1 MPLLKGVAQM
11 GQKEKRGEKSFLL
24 GQIRSSGWWYF
35 FLVALAVKTPLPLL
49 ILAAVGWLSVLWTSW
64 VKRDWISAA
73 PAIAAAAI
81 LLIVIPQNL
90 SIGVRHVL
98 AIYPLMANPGGR
110 RRSQPLEFPRQQ
122 AVSRRAIAVAL
133 LAWQI
138 VASAGAHPDCLAYFN
153 ELAGRRPEKILI
165 TSDLDW
171 GQDLLRLSST
181 LKEKRV
187 QFVSIAYS
195 GQAELKHVDLP
206 PLRALEPYEKATGW
220 VGWHDAPL
228 DGRHRPSERRLSV
241 AERLSAVFGTSLTAC
256 IESCPGCKSVAN
268 PRAALGKL

>member
-1 MPLLKGVAQM
+1 LAGAARARRAVLCGFFPMGPGPSRNRGGRDPGALGRIPVHLVRRTALSQGRPIDRKPRPGAQRGLCGGEIEMDTRYAAPQGGGADGAKREAGREEVPFRSNPLERMV
-11 GQKEKRGEKSFLL
+11 LL
-24 GQIRSSGWWYF
+24 LSRRPR
-35 FLVALAVKTPLPLL
+35 VKTPLPLL
-49 ILAAVGWLSVLWTSW
+49 ILAGVGWLSVLWTSW

-187 QFVSIAYS
+187 QFVSVAYS
-195 GQAELKHVDLP
+195 GEAD
-206 PLRALEPYEKATGW
+206 
-220 VGWHDAPL
+220 
-228 DGRHRPSERRLSV
+228 
-241 AERLSAVFGTSLTAC
+241 
-256 IESCPGCKSVAN
+256 
-268 PRAALGKL
+268 